1 MPQLRVHC
9 HVGVLPWASG
19 TEPVPLPRSP
29 ADPASG
35 FIHNLQV
42 CVLGPVYSKVAGST
56 STCILS
62 PQQLEGEPFW
72 HPSCMVCS
80 HYSEPRERPASE
92 KPRMPRNP
100 SALCSPFPY
109 GGHGHESGAKQSPPP
124 QVWALVRL
132 ARRYL
137 QKGCTTLL
145 FQEGDFRCSYFLWFE
160 NDMVGVP
167 SLWAGRS

>member
-1 MPQLRVHC
+1 MAPCCAFPCR
-9 HVGVLPWASG
+9 GG
-19 TEPVPLPRSP
+19 
-29 ADPASG
+29 
-35 FIHNLQV
+35 
-42 CVLGPVYSKVAGST
+42 GPESDT
-56 STCILS
+56 
-62 PQQLEGEPFW
+62 
-72 HPSCMVCS
+72 
-80 HYSEPRERPASE
+80 
-92 KPRMPRNP
+92 KP
-100 SALCSPFPY
+100 
-109 GGHGHESGAKQSPPP
+109 SPPS